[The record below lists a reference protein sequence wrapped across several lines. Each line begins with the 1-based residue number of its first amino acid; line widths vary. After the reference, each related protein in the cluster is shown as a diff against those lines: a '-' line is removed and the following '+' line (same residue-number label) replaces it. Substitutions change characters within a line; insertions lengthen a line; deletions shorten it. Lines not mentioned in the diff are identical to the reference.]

1 MKFEIEEGYICGV
14 TSGRLFSV
22 NERLDL
28 DGDFG
33 KTISFG

>member
-1 MKFEIEEGYICGV
+1 MKFENEEGYICGV

-28 DGDFG
+28 GWRF
-33 KTISFG
+33 